1 MNLKTG
7 YSAQELA
14 DLQLNSLPQTR
25 PGVTHRAKK
34 DCWITRKRA
43 GRGGGTE
50 YLFESLPAD
59 AQAEIKAKAYKALVN
74 VSPKAGRGVA
84 VIANRSID
92 TLDSDQRATADARLM
107 MTLLVAKYVASTGS
121 RTKAM

>member
-59 AQAEIKAKAYKALVN
+59 AQAEIKSKAYKALMPRQ
-74 VSPKAGRGVA
+74 SPKAQRDIA
-84 VIANRSID
+84 VMSIAI
-92 TLDSDQRATADARLM
+92 
-107 MTLLVAKYVASTGS
+107 STH
-121 RTKAM
+121 